1 MSILDR
7 YLGLA
12 VLGGTLIALLVLMAL
27 ASFFAFVGEIG
38 DIGKGTYGL
47 QDALLYTLYTLP
59 RRAYEMFPMAA
70 LLGSL
75 LGLGS
80 LASNS
85 ELVVIRAI
93 GFSVGRIV
101 RSAALA
107 GLVIMVVAA
116 TVGEW
121 VAPPGEQAAENIRN
135 EALSDTISFRGRLGY
150 WVRDGR
156 DFINIREIAGRREI
170 RGVTIYRF
178 GDGHRLDTL
187 VEAERGV
194 HDPDLGWTLYGA
206 TEHLISEE
214 GVLSRSRES
223 VKWSSHLMPEM
234 INVAVI
240 KPETL
245 AAWDLLVFVR
255 YMEENGLDGS
265 RYELA
270 YWKKLVSPLVTVVMV
285 LLSIPFV
292 FGSLR
297 DSGTGQRVLVGILV
311 GIGFHVVNLT
321 LSHLGLLYGV
331 PPLLSAIT
339 PPLMFF
345 GLALW
350 AIGRVR

>member
-12 VLGGTLIALLVLMAL
+12 VLGGTLISLLVLMSL

-38 DIGKGTYGL
+38 DIGKGSYDL
-47 QDALLYTLYTLP
+47 QDALLYTIYTLP
-59 RRAYEMFPMAA
+59 RRAYEMFPMSA

-75 LGLGS
+75 LGLGA

-116 TVGEW
+116 ALGEL
-121 VAPPGEQAAENIRN
+121 VAPVGEQAAENIRN

-150 WVRDGR
+150 WVRDGK

-170 RGVTIYRF
+170 RGVTVYRF
-178 GDGHRLDTL
+178 AKGHRLDTM
-187 VEAERGV
+187 VEAARGV
-194 HDPDLGWTLYGA
+194 HDPAGGWTLFDA
-206 TEHLISEE
+206 VEHRISED
-214 GVLSRSRES
+214 GVITRKLDSMA
-223 VKWSSHLMPEM
+223 WSSHLMPEM

-285 LLSIPFV
+285 LLAIPFV

-297 DSGTGQRVLVGILV
+297 DTGTGQRVLVGILV

-331 PPLLSAIT
+331 PPLLSAVT
-339 PPLMFF
+339 PPLLFF
-345 GLALW
+345 VIAMW